1 VIQRKFIW
9 SLKKIIFIKKRKI
22 MNSVFEVQKTIRA
35 ILLKI
40 VDGHSLEQLNKIPH
54 GFSNNLIWNIGHCI
68 SSQQVL
74 VYKLSGLPT
83 MVTEEFIAKYRKGT
97 KPEGD
102 VSQLEVDQIRSLLL
116 ATLDQT
122 EKDFENKVFVN
133 YTEYTTSVGFRLYD
147 IHSALDFNNYHEGI
161 HSGIAM
167 SIRKF
172 V

>member
-1 VIQRKFIW
+1 M
-9 SLKKIIFIKKRKI
+9 S
-22 MNSVFEVQKTIRA
+22 SVFKVQKTIRE

-40 VDGHSLEQLNKIPH
+40 LDNHSLEQLNKIPE
-54 GFSNNLIWNIGHCI
+54 GFSNNLIWNIAHCI

-83 MVTEEFIAKYRKGT
+83 HVSDQFIDAYKKGT

-102 VSQLEVDQIRSLLL
+102 VSQEEVDEIRMLLSSTIL
-116 ATLDQT
+116 QT
-122 EKDFENKVFVN
+122 EKDYTNNVFNN
-133 YTEYTTSVGFRLYD
+133 YTTYMTSMGFELTNVD
-147 IHSALDFNNYHEGI
+147 DALSFVNYHEGI
-161 HSGIAM
+161 HTGIIM

>member
-1 VIQRKFIW
+1 
-9 SLKKIIFIKKRKI
+9 
-22 MNSVFEVQKTIRA
+22 MNSVFEVQKTIRE

-40 VDGHSLEQLNKIPH
+40 LDNHSLEQLNKIPE

-83 MVTEEFIAKYRKGT
+83 LASEEFIAKYRKGT
-97 KPEGD
+97 KPEGN
-102 VSQLEVDQIRSLLL
+102 VSQDEVDEIRNLLS
-116 ATLDQT
+116 ATLIQT
-122 EKDFENKVFVN
+122 EKDFMNNIFVA
-133 YTEYTTSVGFRLYD
+133 YTEYTTSMGFTLKN
-147 IHSALDFNNYHEGI
+147 IQGALDFNNYHEGI